1 MLTSD
6 VTTHIIWS
14 HKASV
19 TVRAVMTIIMSMH
32 SYDVDFKSTRTDAC
46 VITVIALVFP
56 DASVCLHVCLHV
68 LIEDLLTGEASL
80 TDHTLILLTFI
91 VHALN
96 VPSQRTR
103 LSELVP
109 ALRALVPP
117 LPTMHCTFMVLQVAA
132 LTEPFPTDI
141 TLVPLLPAVYRTF
154 VLLHVAALDET
165 FPTNITLVRLL
176 SCVGAEVALVGAEMI
191 SVVATLPAAILPS
204 LPHGVHLPPVL
215 LQRGGRRQS
224 HLTHVTAMAA
234 A

>member
-1 MLTSD
+1 
-6 VTTHIIWS
+6 
-14 HKASV
+14 
-19 TVRAVMTIIMSMH
+19 MTIIMSMH

-56 DASVCLHVCLHV
+56 DASVCLHV
-68 LIEDLLTGEASL
+68 LIQDLLTGEASL

-141 TLVPLLPAVYRTF
+141 TLVPPLPTVHCTF
-154 VLLHVAALDET
+154 VYLHVAALNEPLPARVT
-165 FPTNITLVRLL
+165 AIRFL
-176 SCVGAEVALVGAEMI
+176 SCMGAEVAPVMTNGI
-191 SVVATLPAAILPS
+191 SVVVTLPAAIFS
-204 LPHGVHLPPVL
+204 SCSHRVHVPPVL

-224 HLTHVTAMAA
+224 HLTHVTAIAA

>member
-56 DASVCLHVCLHV
+56 DASVCLHV
-68 LIEDLLTGEASL
+68 LIQDLLTREASL

-117 LPTMHCTFMVLQVAA
+117 LPTVHCTF
-132 LTEPFPTDI
+132 
-141 TLVPLLPAVYRTF
+141 VY
-154 VLLHVAALDET
+154 LHVAALNEPLPARVT
-165 FPTNITLVRLL
+165 AIRFL
-176 SCVGAEVALVGAEMI
+176 SCMGAEVVPVMTNVI
-191 SVVATLPAAILPS
+191 SVVVTLPAAIFS
-204 LPHGVHLPPVL
+204 SCSHRVHVPPVL

-224 HLTHVTAMAA
+224 HRTHVTAIAA

>member
-1 MLTSD
+1 
-6 VTTHIIWS
+6 
-14 HKASV
+14 
-19 TVRAVMTIIMSMH
+19 MTIIMSMH

-56 DASVCLHVCLHV
+56 DASVCLHV
-68 LIEDLLTGEASL
+68 LIQDRLTGEASL

-117 LPTMHCTFMVLQVAA
+117 LPTVHCTF
-132 LTEPFPTDI
+132 
-141 TLVPLLPAVYRTF
+141 VY
-154 VLLHVAALDET
+154 LHVAALNEPLPARVT
-165 FPTNITLVRLL
+165 AIRFL
-176 SCVGAEVALVGAEMI
+176 SCMGAEVAPVMTNGI
-191 SVVATLPAAILPS
+191 SVVVTLPAAIFS
-204 LPHGVHLPPVL
+204 SCSHRVHVPPVL

-224 HLTHVTAMAA
+224 HLTHVTAIAA